1 MNREDFLMLN
11 KNIIYFDNG
20 ATTLK
25 PKQVKEAVNDYYD
38 KYTANAHRG
47 DYKTSAK
54 VDLLYEETRQK
65 VCNLI
70 NAREKSEIVFTSGTT
85 QSINWIVFGYF
96 KNILKKGDEV
106 LLTQSEHASNILP
119 WFKLAK
125 DIGIKIKYIELNSDY
140 EIDEEHLKKA
150 ITSRTKVISI
160 AHITNV
166 IGDTRD
172 LKMISEIAHKNNIL
186 LVVDAAQSIAHSKI
200 DVQNMDI
207 DFLAF
212 SAHKM
217 YGPTG
222 VGVLYGKYE
231 LLDKLEPMLYGGGM
245 NAMFLE
251 NGYMELREIPTRLEA
266 GTPNIEGV
274 IGLGEA
280 IDYLNDIGMDKIV
293 KYEHDLRSYLLNK
306 LNQLDF
312 IEIYNAN
319 NKGTTLAFN
328 INGVF
333 SQDTAIYLDKYN
345 ICVRAGSHC
354 AKILNNALNINN
366 TCRISLSFYNT
377 KEEIDLLINVL
388 KNSENIWKE
397 IL

>member
-1 MNREDFLMLN
+1 M
-11 KNIIYFDNG
+11 
-20 ATTLK
+20 
-25 PKQVKEAVNDYYD
+25 
-38 KYTANAHRG
+38 
-47 DYKTSAK
+47 
-54 VDLLYEETRQK
+54 LYEETRQK

-96 KNILKKGDEV
+96 KNTKTRFCFRYTE
-106 LLTQSEHASNILP
+106 SEHASNILP

-140 EIDEEHLKKA
+140 EIDEEHLKKS

-245 NAMFLE
+245 NAMFME

-274 IGLGEA
+274 IGLGKA